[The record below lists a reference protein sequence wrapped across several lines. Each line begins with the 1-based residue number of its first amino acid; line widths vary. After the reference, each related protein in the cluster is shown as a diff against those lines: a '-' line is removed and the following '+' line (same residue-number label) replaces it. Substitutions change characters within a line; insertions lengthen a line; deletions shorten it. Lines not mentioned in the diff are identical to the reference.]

1 MMLNKAL
8 IILVFGCLIS
18 AAYFVFRNLDVEIEK
33 FHIRGNLTAKEQ
45 IRVADLLGEQDF
57 GGILSVDLD
66 EVRLLLDGMG
76 WARDVTVRRV
86 WPAILDISLVKET
99 PVARWGEG
107 MFISPAGNLLELPD
121 TYPKL
126 PAFAVGISSPREAM
140 KVFRLVSHLAAL
152 SQQKVTALRQDIH
165 GGWRVRFNSGI
176 EVFLGTGRL
185 SERMQRFNKVFK
197 GLRGQGAAI
206 TYMDLRYHNGV
217 AVRYENSAVDE
228 VWVASNG

>member
-1 MMLNKAL
+1 MVLNKAL

-18 AAYFVFRNLDVEIEK
+18 TAYFVWRNLDVEIEK

-45 IRVADLLGEQDF
+45 ILVADLLAEQEF
-57 GGILSVDLD
+57 GGLLSVDLD

-76 WARDVTVRRV
+76 WTRDVTVRRI
-86 WPAILDISLVKET
+86 WPATLDISLVKET

-121 TYPKL
+121 AYPKL
-126 PAFAVGISSPREAM
+126 PSFEVGVSSPREAM

-152 SQQKVTALRQDIH
+152 SQQKVVALRQDMH
-165 GGWRVRFNSGI
+165 GGWRVTFNSGV

-197 GLRGQGAAI
+197 GLRGQGSAI

-217 AVRYENSAVDE
+217 AVRYKTSTEDE
-228 VWVASNG
+228 VLVASNG

>member
-76 WARDVTVRRV
+76 WARDVTVRRM

-99 PVARWGEG
+99 
-107 MFISPAGNLLELPD
+107 
-121 TYPKL
+121 
-126 PAFAVGISSPREAM
+126 
-140 KVFRLVSHLAAL
+140 
-152 SQQKVTALRQDIH
+152 
-165 GGWRVRFNSGI
+165 
-176 EVFLGTGRL
+176 
-185 SERMQRFNKVFK
+185 
-197 GLRGQGAAI
+197 
-206 TYMDLRYHNGV
+206 
-217 AVRYENSAVDE
+217 
-228 VWVASNG
+228 